1 MDALPAQIDNWF
13 ATRGWQM
20 HPHQRAMLRAT
31 SPAQV
36 LIAPTGAGKTLSG
49 FLPSL
54 VDLIHAPKQG
64 LHTLYISPLKALAAD
79 IRRNLQI
86 PVAEMG
92 LDIRI
97 EDRTG
102 DTSAHMRRR
111 QRADP
116 PQILLTTPES
126 LALLLSYPDADKIFA
141 SVKRVILD
149 EIHALIDSKRGDQL
163 MLCLVRLARLSPQM
177 TRVGLSATV
186 KDPSQI
192 AAYLAPDSGAE
203 IITAPQGPAPDIAI
217 LEADIPPPWAGGGGR
232 YGVQAVYDQIKRHR
246 ATLIFHNTRANAELF
261 FHELWQANEDTLPI
275 GIHHG
280 ALSREARAKVEAA
293 MSEGSLRAIVCTGS
307 LDLGIDWGD
316 VDLVIQIGAPK
327 EVKRLVQRIGRAGHH
342 FDLASKARILPA
354 NRFEYLE
361 CQAAL
366 EAVRDGGL
374 EDDPIRQG
382 GLDVLCQHILI
393 CACAGPIAPDDLYA
407 EITSAAPYVGVTR
420 AEFDRA
426 LEFCATGGYAL
437 RAYDRWQRL
446 VTRPD
451 GTLAL
456 RDPRS
461 AARIRQNIGT
471 IIETDRLKVR
481 MAKRRG
487 GAPLGEVEENF
498 AAQLRQGD
506 SFLIGGQIVRYEGMR
521 ELVVEVSPSPQKRPK
536 IATFMGTKFATSL
549 QLSDRILARLESGD
563 WSGFPAHI
571 ADWLDHQTRLSRLP
585 QRDRLLVETYPHEG
599 RAHLCVH
606 GFAGRNAQQTLGL
619 VLTHRMDQLGLAPM
633 GFVANDYATLI
644 WGLDP
649 IADPRPLFAPDL
661 LRAAFEG
668 WLSENA
674 VMKRSFKAVALISG
688 LIERSVNG
696 TKKTGRQAV
705 FSSDIL
711 YDTLRK
717 YDRDHILLEMT
728 RRDALRGLVDFGRID
743 EMLARVGGRIDHI
756 ALPRVSPFAAPL
768 LLEAGRIPVHGSA
781 DQRLLEEEAAKF
793 LPQAALGHR

>member
-1 MDALPAQIDNWF
+1 
-13 ATRGWQM
+13 M

-86 PVAEMG
+86 PVADMD

-163 MLCLVRLARLSPQM
+163 MLCLARLARLSPQM

-327 EVKRLVQRIGRAGHH
+327 EVKRLVQRIGRAGHR

-366 EAVRDGGL
+366 EAVRDGEL

-407 EITSAAPYVGVTR
+407 EITSAAPYAGVTR

-563 WSGFPAHI
+563 WSGLPAHI

-717 YDRDHILLEMT
+717 YDSDHILLAMT

>member
-1 MDALPAQIDNWF
+1 
-13 ATRGWQM
+13 M

-79 IRRNLQI
+79 IRRNLQT

-126 LALLLSYPDADKIFA
+126 LALLLSYPEADKIFA

-163 MLCLVRLARLSPQM
+163 MLCLARLARLSPQM

-192 AAYLAPDSGAE
+192 AAYLAPDGGAE

-217 LEADIPPPWAGGGGR
+217 LEANIPPPWAGGGGR

-327 EVKRLVQRIGRAGHH
+327 EVKRLVQRIGRAGHR

-407 EITSAAPYVGVTR
+407 EITSAAPYAGVIR

-563 WSGFPAHI
+563 WSGLPTHI
-571 ADWLDHQTRLSRLP
+571 ADWLDHQTRLSSMP

-705 FSSDIL
+705 F
-711 YDTLRK
+711 
-717 YDRDHILLEMT
+717 
-728 RRDALRGLVDFGRID
+728 
-743 EMLARVGGRIDHI
+743 
-756 ALPRVSPFAAPL
+756 
-768 LLEAGRIPVHGSA
+768 
-781 DQRLLEEEAAKF
+781 
-793 LPQAALGHR
+793 

>member
-13 ATRGWQM
+13 AARGWQM

-79 IRRNLQI
+79 IRRNLQT

-126 LALLLSYPDADKIFA
+126 LALLLSYPEADKIFA

-163 MLCLVRLARLSPQM
+163 MLCLARFARLSPQM

-327 EVKRLVQRIGRAGHH
+327 EVKRLVQRIGRAGHR

-361 CQAAL
+361 CQVAL

-407 EITSAAPYVGVTR
+407 EITSAAPYAGVTR

-521 ELVVEVSPSPQKRPK
+521 ELVVEVSPSPQKQPK

-563 WSGFPAHI
+563 WSGLPAHI

-661 LRAAFEG
+661 LHAAFEG

-717 YDRDHILLEMT
+717 YDSDHILLEMT

>member
-1 MDALPAQIDNWF
+1 
-13 ATRGWQM
+13 M

-163 MLCLVRLARLSPQM
+163 MLCLARLARLSPQM

-327 EVKRLVQRIGRAGHH
+327 EVKRLVQRIGRAGHR

-407 EITSAAPYVGVTR
+407 EITSAAPYAGVTR

-563 WSGFPAHI
+563 WSGLPAHI

-717 YDRDHILLEMT
+717 YDSDHILLEMT

>member
-1 MDALPAQIDNWF
+1 MDRLPPQISDWF
-13 ATRGWQM
+13 TARGWQP
-20 HPHQRAMLRAT
+20 HPHQRAMLAAT
-31 SPAQV
+31 SHAQV

-49 FLPSL
+49 FLPTF
-54 VDLIHAPKQG
+54 VDLIAGPQEG

-79 IRRNLQI
+79 IRRNLEV

-92 LDIRI
+92 LSIRI

-111 QRADP
+111 QRVDP

-126 LALLLSYPDADKIFA
+126 LALLLSYPEAERIF
-141 SVKRVILD
+141 SGVKRVILD
-149 EIHALIDSKRGDQL
+149 EVHALIDSKRGDQL
-163 MLCLVRLARLSPQM
+163 MLCLARLLRFAPQM

-186 KDPSQI
+186 KDPTQI
-192 AAYLAPDSGAE
+192 AAYLAPEGGAE
-203 IITAPQGPAPDIAI
+203 VIMAPQGPAPDISI
-217 LEADIPPPWAGGGGR
+217 LEPDIPPPWAGGGGR
-232 YGVQAVYDQIKRHR
+232 YGVEAVYDQIKRHR

-261 FHELWQANEDTLPI
+261 FHALWQVNEDSLPI

-293 MSEGSLRAIVCTGS
+293 MSEGQLRAIVCTGS

-327 EVKRLVQRIGRAGHH
+327 EVKRLVQRIGRAGHR

-366 EAVRDGGL
+366 EAVHDQGL
-374 EDDPIRQG
+374 EDDPIRPG

-393 CACAGPIAPDDLYA
+393 CASAGPICPDDLFA
-407 EITSAAPYVGVTR
+407 EVKRAAPYAGLSRT
-420 AEFDRA
+420 AFDRA

-446 VTRPD
+446 IARAD
-451 GTLAL
+451 GTWAL
-456 RDPRS
+456 RDPR
-461 AARIRQNIGT
+461 AASRIRQNIGT

-549 QLSDRILARLESGD
+549 QLSDRILARLESRD
-563 WSGFPAHI
+563 WRGLPPHI
-571 ADWLDHQTRLSRLP
+571 AEWLDHQARISRLP
-585 QRDRLLVETYPHEG
+585 QHDRLLVETYPHEG

-619 VLTHRMDQLGLAPM
+619 VLTHRMDQMGLAPM

-644 WGLDP
+644 WGIDP
-649 IADPRPLFAPDL
+649 IDDPKPLFAPDL
-661 LRAAFEG
+661 LRAAFDG

-688 LIERSVNG
+688 LIERNVNG

-717 YDRDHILLEMT
+717 YDPDHILLEMT
-728 RRDALRGLVDFGRID
+728 RHEALRGLVDFGRIE
-743 EMLARVGGRIDHI
+743 EMLARVGGRIDHV

-768 LLEAGRIPVHGSA
+768 LLEAGRIPVHGAA

-793 LPQAALGHR
+793 LPQAALGHG

>member
-1 MDALPAQIDNWF
+1 
-13 ATRGWQM
+13 M

-86 PVAEMG
+86 PVADMG

-163 MLCLVRLARLSPQM
+163 MLCLARLARLSPQM

-327 EVKRLVQRIGRAGHH
+327 EVKRLVQRIGRAGHR

-407 EITSAAPYVGVTR
+407 EITSAAPYAGVTR

-563 WSGFPAHI
+563 WSGLPAHI

-668 WLSENA
+668 RLSENA

-717 YDRDHILLEMT
+717 YDSDHILLEMT

-793 LPQAALGHR
+793 LPQAALGHG

>member
-13 ATRGWQM
+13 AARGWQM

-79 IRRNLQI
+79 IRRNLQT

-163 MLCLVRLARLSPQM
+163 MLCLARLARLSPQM

-327 EVKRLVQRIGRAGHH
+327 EVKRLVQRIGRAGHR

-407 EITSAAPYVGVTR
+407 EITSAAPYAGVTR

-563 WSGFPAHI
+563 WSGLPAHI

-717 YDRDHILLEMT
+717 YDSDHILLEMT

-793 LPQAALGHR
+793 LPQAALGYR

>member
-1 MDALPAQIDNWF
+1 
-13 ATRGWQM
+13 M

-163 MLCLVRLARLSPQM
+163 MLCLARLARLSPQM

-192 AAYLAPDSGAE
+192 AAYLAPYGGAE

-261 FHELWQANEDTLPI
+261 FHELWQANEDSLPI
-275 GIHHG
+275 AIHHG

-327 EVKRLVQRIGRAGHH
+327 EVKRLVQRIGRAGHR

-407 EITSAAPYVGVTR
+407 EITSAAPYAGVTR

-451 GTLAL
+451 GMLAL

-563 WSGFPAHI
+563 WSGLPAHI

-717 YDRDHILLEMT
+717 YDSDHILLEMT

>member
-13 ATRGWQM
+13 AARGWQM

-49 FLPSL
+49 FLPSV

-79 IRRNLQI
+79 IRRNLQT

-163 MLCLVRLARLSPQM
+163 MLCLARLARLSPQM

-327 EVKRLVQRIGRAGHH
+327 EVKRLVQRIGRAGHR

-407 EITSAAPYVGVTR
+407 EITSAAPYAGVTR

-563 WSGFPAHI
+563 WSGLPAHI

-717 YDRDHILLEMT
+717 YDSDHILLEMT